1 MLKRCVG
8 EPELR
13 AADLATLIAGPL
25 QAKWVNYFAPY
36 EAVHRNNLAAV
47 VAAHSN

>member
-1 MLKRCVG
+1 MLKRCVN

-13 AADLATLIAGPL
+13 TQDLATLIAGPL

-36 EAVHRNNLAAV
+36 EAVHRNNVAQV
-47 VAAHSN
+47 VAAKSS

>member
-1 MLKRCVG
+1 MLKRCIG

-13 AADLATLIAGPL
+13 GQALAPLIAGPL

-36 EAVHRNNLAAV
+36 EDVHRNNVRKV
-47 VAAHSN
+47 VAASLS

>member
-1 MLKRCVG
+1 VA

-13 AADLATLIAGPL
+13 EEKLEALIAGPL

-36 EAVHRNNLAAV
+36 EAVHRNNVAEV
-47 VAAHSN
+47 VAAYAN